1 MTSIAL
7 VIDDNLMNVEVLSM
21 LLEREGLAVQAMSA
35 TRQVEESLDR
45 PSKPAVVFLDLE
57 FPIGDGFDLFQTLK
71 AHPIMQGVPI
81 VAYSVH
87 TSEIDRARLQGFNG
101 FLGKPINSA
110 RFPQNLRAILAGQQV
125 WEV

>member
-1 MTSIAL
+1 MPSTAL
-7 VIDDNLMNVEVLSM
+7 VIDDNTMNVEVLTM
-21 LLEREGLAVQAMSA
+21 LLERESLVVQAMSA
-35 TRQVEESLDR
+35 TRQVEDSLDKLT
-45 PSKPAVVFLDLE
+45 KPVVVFLDLE
-57 FPIGDGFDLFQTLK
+57 FPIGDGFDLFKTLK

-87 TSEIDRARLQGFNG
+87 TSEVDRARLQGFDG
-101 FLGKPINSA
+101 FLGKPINSS